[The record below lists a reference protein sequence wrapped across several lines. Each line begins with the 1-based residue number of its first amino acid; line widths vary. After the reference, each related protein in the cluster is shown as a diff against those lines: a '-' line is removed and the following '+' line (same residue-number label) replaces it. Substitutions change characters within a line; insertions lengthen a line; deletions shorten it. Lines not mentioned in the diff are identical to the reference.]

1 MPRRP
6 IIAPVWALL
15 CLMLLATAAGPAGA
29 QAPPGPAYPAKAWIL
44 VDAGSGRVLDAYNQH
59 VALPPASTTK
69 LMTALVATEKLAPD
83 ATVTVSPDAAV
94 QPAMRIGMVAGQ
106 RWSLDAVMH
115 SLMMVSA
122 NDAAY
127 ALAEAA
133 SGSLAAFADDMNAA
147 ALRYGMVDSHFA
159 DPAGFDDAAAFGG
172 GNRVSAYD
180 LAIAARNVLA
190 VPGLM
195 AMVGTTKWNFDGP
208 DGHGHVLY
216 NHDKLLGR
224 YPGATGLKTGYT
236 ALAGHTF
243 VGTATRDGR
252 TMITVVLNGDDFY
265 NIASKLLDQGFAT
278 PPDAAGLGETLPPV
292 RVQPYR
298 AALASTLVPGKQ
310 GARAGT
316 SVLSAAGATPVAEQ
330 RPVRRGGAGMMLTLL
345 LVVAAVAGAVSTLR
359 RRARRRRRERAA
371 HRRRLAEIRRAAYL
385 DALADDAWDIE
396 MAIPVADEFD
406 HAAPFQPA
414 E

>member
-1 MPRRP
+1 M
-6 IIAPVWALL
+6 IAPVWALL
-15 CLMLLATAAGPAGA
+15 CLMLVVTAAGPAAA
-29 QAPPGPAYPAKAWIL
+29 QSPPGPPYQAKAWIL
-44 VDAGSGRVLDAYNQH
+44 VDAGTGRVLDAYNQH
-59 VALPPASTTK
+59 EALPPASTTK
-69 LMTALVATEKLAPD
+69 LMTALVATEKLAPE
-83 ATVTVSPDAAV
+83 AIVTVSPVAAA

-106 RWSLDAVMH
+106 QWTLDAAMH

-195 AMVGTTKWNFDGP
+195 AMVGTTKWTFDGP

-265 NIASKLLDQGFAT
+265 NIASKLLDEGFAT
-278 PPDAAGLGETLPPV
+278 PTDAPGLGETLPPV

-298 AALASTLVPGKQ
+298 AALASTLVPGKA
-310 GARAGT
+310 GATKAGK
-316 SVLSAAGATPVAEQ
+316 SVLRATGATPVAEQ
-330 RPVRRGGAGMMLTLL
+330 RPVRRGGAGRMLTLL
-345 LVVAAVAGAVSTLR
+345 LVVAAAAGAVSTLR
-359 RRARRRRRERAA
+359 RRSRRRRRERAA

-396 MAIPVADEFD
+396 MAIPVPGEFD
-406 HAAPFQPA
+406 DEAPLQTR
-414 E
+414 